1 MTQNQPTYSRPTA
14 SGSQPARRQSAGSGL
29 PPPRAA
35 FLIAACVAALPLL
48 AGCAAKTPQSGAGT
62 LSAACPATA
71 PRSQS
76 AEAAT
81 PLTATVGA
89 DGNTAATTG
98 RPRDVASTAGS
109 GYVIGAGDQLGISV
123 YRAPE
128 LSVPSLPVRPDG
140 RISMPLI
147 PDIIAAGKTPTQL
160 GKELAERLK
169 EYVQDPIVTVMVT
182 GFVGPFERQVKVLG
196 EATEPAAIPY
206 RDSMTVLDVMI
217 ATRGLTRYA
226 AGNNAVIVRRVG
238 NQQET
243 IRVRLNDLIKDG
255 DICQNVEMR
264 PGDTL
269 IIPQSWF

>member
-1 MTQNQPTYSRPTA
+1 MTQFWSNLRLPPALRAPAALAIALVLAACNNMPQTA
-14 SGSQPARRQSAGSGL
+14 STVSCPADSARSLAAAAAIAAGAPAGSLGS
-29 PPPRAA
+29 
-35 FLIAACVAALPLL
+35 
-48 AGCAAKTPQSGAGT
+48 TP
-62 LSAACPATA
+62 
-71 PRSQS
+71 
-76 AEAAT
+76 
-81 PLTATVGA
+81 
-89 DGNTAATTG
+89 
-98 RPRDVASTAGS
+98 GS
-109 GYVIGAGDQLGISV
+109 SSYVIGAGDQLGISV

-128 LSVPSLPVRPDG
+128 LSVPTLPVRPDG

-147 PDIIAAGKTPTQL
+147 PDIIAAGKTPTEL
-160 GKELAERLK
+160 GKELEERLK

-226 AGNNAVIVRRVG
+226 AGNSAVIVRRVG
-238 NQQET
+238 DQET
-243 IRVRLNDLIKDG
+243 RIRVKLNDLIKSG
-255 DICQNVEMR
+255 DICQNVEMK

>member
-1 MTQNQPTYSRPTA
+1 MTQTRSTSRFAALRFTTLRLANLRLANLRLAGLLAVPLLLA
-14 SGSQPARRQSAGSGL
+14 ACGSS
-29 PPPRAA
+29 PPRSGP
-35 FLIAACVAALPLL
+35 IADVCPTTAPIVAA
-48 AGCAAKTPQSGAGT
+48 AGT
-62 LSAACPATA
+62 PGAAAPAG
-71 PRSQS
+71 
-76 AEAAT
+76 T
-81 PLTATVGA
+81 P
-89 DGNTAATTG
+89 DN
-98 RPRDVASTAGS
+98 SS
-109 GYVIGAGDQLGISV
+109 YVIGAGDQLGISV

-147 PDIIAAGKTPTQL
+147 PDILAAGKTPTQL
-160 GKELAERLK
+160 GKELEGRLK
-169 EYVQDPIVTVMVT
+169 EYVQDPIVTVMVS

-217 ATRGLTRYA
+217 ATRGLTRFA

-238 NQQET
+238 DRQDT
-243 IRVRLNDLIKDG
+243 IRVRLDDLIKNG